1 MTIEEQVSK
10 GIMAAMKAKDTIRP
24 GGFKKYK
31 EGFHKAKSVA
41 GAPEQI
47 ADSESIKII
56 QKLAKQGR
64 ESAEIYKQQG
74 REDLYAHEIA
84 QVEVMNE
91 FLPKQLSEDEL
102 RVALKGIIE
111 KVGAT
116 SAKEMGKVMGVAT
129 KELAGVADGKMISAI
144 VKELLA

>member
-1 MTIEEQVSK
+1 M
-10 GIMAAMKAKDTIRP
+10 
-24 GGFKKYK
+24 
-31 EGFHKAKSVA
+31 
-41 GAPEQI
+41 
-47 ADSESIKII
+47 
-56 QKLAKQGR
+56 AKQGR

-74 REDLYAHEIA
+74 REDLYAHEMA

-91 FLPKQLSEDEL
+91 FLPKQLNEDEL

-111 KVGAT
+111 KTGAT

-129 KELAGVADGKMISAI
+129 KELAGIADGKMISAI